1 MPKDIPKRVFAVVAG
16 CALIAYI
23 SGLYI
28 AQYLTNLVAP
38 YLVFGLS
45 AARERIRVT
54 AMTRYTVEFSNGTMI
69 HGLRMLSVEGA
80 WMIFCA
86 TFMLGIWFL
95 LLRIA
100 GWIVRRRNADF
111 ADDIIHFWKFEK

>member
-1 MPKDIPKRVFAVVAG
+1 MPKDIPKRVFAVITS
-16 CALIAYI
+16 CFLIA
-23 SGLYI
+23 GLLTPPVG
-28 AQYLTNLVAP
+28 QYLTDLVAP

-45 AARERIRVT
+45 AAREHIRVT
-54 AMTRYTVEFSNGTMI
+54 AMTRYSVEFSNGIMI
-69 HGLRMLSVEGA
+69 HGLRMLPVEGA

-86 TFMLGIWFL
+86 IFMLGLWFL

-100 GWIVRRRNADF
+100 GWFIRRRNADF